1 VPPCGLTTFLVL
13 YEAMSKRPRVL
24 VVEDE
29 PLVAEAIAGVLNEEY
44 RVSTAATVADA
55 VWQLR
60 ETDFAAV
67 LLDCLLPDGDTT
79 EIIAA
84 AETRKVPVILMSGD
98 PWQINLADGH
108 PFLTKPFSIEE
119 LQRALS
125 AVLT

>member
-1 VPPCGLTTFLVL
+1 
-13 YEAMSKRPRVL
+13 MSKRPHVL

-29 PLVAEAIAGVLNEEY
+29 PLVAEVIAGVLNEEY

-98 PWQINLADGH
+98 PWQIDLADGH

-119 LQRALS
+119 LQRTLS